1 MPARVGP
8 VVPFAAVTSSANNL
22 SQRLPGRRAFI
33 TGAASG
39 LGLAC
44 AEILAREGWQLVLT
58 DVDATRLDLVAT
70 SFARDGARVAAVA
83 CDVRDAAAL
92 ESLVDSAV
100 ASIGGIDLAIHCAGV
115 AHAGP
120 FHASTAEEWQWVF
133 DINLHGVANA
143 CRAVIRHMARG
154 KGGVIINIASIAGI
168 TTGANMAAYNASKAA
183 VIALSES
190 LMQEYAQYGVQVV
203 VAMPGFFKTRLIET
217 ARGQERMLQ
226 AAAKLIEN
234 SGLAAEEVAE
244 QLLSA
249 AGRGRTHFVYPPKYR
264 LYWRLKRLMP
274 QYFQKLLPRLLQRRQ
289 KR

>member
-1 MPARVGP
+1 M
-8 VVPFAAVTSSANNL
+8 TSAANNL
-22 SQRLPGRRAFI
+22 SQRLSGRRAFI

-44 AEILAREGWQLVLT
+44 AEILAREGWQLILT
-58 DVDATRLDLVAT
+58 DVDAARLELVAS

-83 CDVRDAAAL
+83 CDVRDAVAL
-92 ESLVDSAV
+92 QNLVDSAV
-100 ASIGGIDLAIHCAGV
+100 ATLGGIDLAIHCAGV
-115 AHAGP
+115 AHGGP
-120 FHASTAEEWQWVF
+120 FHASTAEEWEWVF

-154 KGGVIINIASIAGI
+154 EGGLIINIASIAGV

-190 LMQEYAQYGVQVV
+190 LMQEYARYQVQVM
-203 VAMPGFFKTRLIET
+203 VAMPGFFRTRLIES
-217 ARGQERMLQ
+217 ARGHEKTLQ
-226 AAAKLIEN
+226 VAAKLIQD
-234 SGLAAEEVAE
+234 SGLGADEVAE

-249 AGRGRTHFVYPPKYR
+249 AGRGCTHFVYPPKFR

-274 QYFQKLLPRLLQRRQ
+274 QYFQKLLPRLLQRGQQR
-289 KR
+289 